1 MRRSEVQTSSKE
13 AADPGRVDLC
23 GISPCGLGDCEP
35 APDPGKI
42 QHLAAL
48 LDKQGVSWRY
58 NTPSAGSSW
67 TRANSICQLRFSR
80 DWSRNVVL
88 QLTMFFRVSPRAS
101 LLPRSFKPDKHQITQ
116 NEATVPDHPGY
127 PLLPILLVT
136 ACIVI
141 IASSLL
147 LPDYCLG

>member
-1 MRRSEVQTSSKE
+1 MRRSEVQTSSHE

-58 NTPSAGSSW
+58 STPSAGSSW

-88 QLTMFFRVSPRAS
+88 QLTMFFRGITPRQLATAIIQTGLAS
-101 LLPRSFKPDKHQITQ
+101 DHSERSNSSGPSWVPSLANTIGNSVYCHNSVIFIIT
-116 NEATVPDHPGY
+116 
-127 PLLPILLVT
+127 
-136 ACIVI
+136 
-141 IASSLL
+141 
-147 LPDYCLG
+147 